1 MWLRD
6 EFLARSRVADRDR
19 EARESARLH
28 GLLAGECL
36 QSHGVTA
43 LAASSRRAIANAF
56 AASGRAAIWVARH
69 IDTGIEVEARQ
80 VAR

>member
-1 MWLRD
+1 MWQRD
-6 EFLARSRVADRDR
+6 EFLAQSRVADRER

-36 QSHGVTA
+36 QSNGVTA
-43 LAASSRRAIANAF
+43 FGASIRRALANAF
-56 AASGRAAIWVARH
+56 AASGRAAIWIARH